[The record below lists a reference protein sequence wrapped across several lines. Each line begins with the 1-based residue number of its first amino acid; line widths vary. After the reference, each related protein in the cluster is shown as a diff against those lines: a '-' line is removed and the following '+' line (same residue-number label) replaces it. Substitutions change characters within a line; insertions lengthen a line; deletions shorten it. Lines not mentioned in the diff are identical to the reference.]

1 MENDRPVLLLTG
13 ATGFIGRRLAADLAD
28 AWTVVG
34 ASRSP
39 EGPGGAV
46 LDLAE
51 PASIA
56 RVFDVARPAVVV
68 HCGAVADPDEAERD
82 PGRARKLNVDATRAL
97 ARLCGGARARLV
109 FFSTDL
115 VFDGEKG
122 RYDEDDAPN
131 PLSAYGRFKLEA
143 EEAALTL
150 CPGAVAL
157 RVSSCYGRP
166 LGGRTCFVDHLR
178 ASLAEGKPVPGFT
191 DQWRTSTAADQ
202 LPEVVRRVLADP
214 DLEGVFH
221 WGGADRATRFET
233 AVAFCRALG
242 YDETLVHPARAA
254 DKRFLAPRPR
264 DASLDSARLAAALGL
279 APLGLKEGLGAL
291 KGAW

>member
-1 MENDRPVLLLTG
+1 MTDDHPTLLLTG

-28 AWTVVG
+28 AWAVVG
-34 ASRSP
+34 ASRAP
-39 EGPGGAV
+39 EGPGAAV
-46 LDLAE
+46 LDLAD

-56 RVFDVARPAVVV
+56 RVFDTVRPAVVV

-97 ARLCGGARARLV
+97 ARLCGGARSRLV

-122 RYDEDDAPN
+122 WYDEDDAPK
-131 PLSAYGRFKLEA
+131 PLSCYGRLKLEA
-143 EEAALTL
+143 EEAARSL
-150 CPGAVAL
+150 CPGAVVL

-178 ASLAEGKPVPGFT
+178 ASLAAGKPVPGFT

-202 LPEVVRRVLADP
+202 LPEVLRRALRDP

-221 WGGADRATRFET
+221 WGGADRATRYET
-233 AVAFCRALG
+233 ALAFCRAQG
-242 YDETLVHPARAA
+242 FDETLVHPSRAA
-254 DKRFLAPRPR
+254 DRRFPAARPR
-264 DASLDSARLAAALGL
+264 DASLNSARLAAAIGL
-279 APLGLKEGLGAL
+279 APLGLRDGFAAL
-291 KGAW
+291 KEAW